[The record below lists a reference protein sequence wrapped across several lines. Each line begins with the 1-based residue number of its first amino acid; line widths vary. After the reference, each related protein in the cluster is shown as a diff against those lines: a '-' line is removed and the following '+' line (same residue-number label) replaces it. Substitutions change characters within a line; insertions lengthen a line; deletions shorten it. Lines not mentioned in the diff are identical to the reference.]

1 MPFNCRGCGPPGA
14 DFACLGTACLRP
26 MGMTRPHFRF
36 EKALAARGV
45 WPVAGIDEAGRG
57 PLAGPV
63 SAAAVILNPKKL
75 PKGLDD
81 SKKLSA
87 LDRDSAF
94 ELIMKHAV
102 AVGIG
107 LACAQEIDRI
117 NIRQAT
123 FLAMRRALGALALS
137 PAHALIDGNA
147 MPQNLCCPAQTIIKG
162 DAQSLS
168 IAAASIV
175 AKVTRDRLMTR
186 LHDSHPQYGF
196 HQHAGYPTPAHLA
209 ALAKHGPCIHH
220 RRSFAP
226 VRAHFEPALRL
237 EIV

>member
-1 MPFNCRGCGPPGA
+1 MS
-14 DFACLGTACLRP
+14 
-26 MGMTRPHFRF
+26 RPHFRF
-36 EKALAARGV
+36 EKALATKGV

-63 SAAAVILNPKKL
+63 SAAAVVLDPKRL

-81 SKKLSA
+81 SKKLSPA
-87 LDRDSAF
+87 ERDIAF
-94 ELIMKHAV
+94 EQIMQRAI
-102 AVGIG
+102 AIGIG
-107 LACAQEIDRI
+107 FACAEEIDQI

-123 FLAMRRALGALALS
+123 FLAMRRALAALALS

-147 MPQNLCCPAQTIIKG
+147 MPHNLRCPAQTIIKG

-186 LHDSHPQYGF
+186 LHNSHPQYGF
-196 HQHAGYPTPAHLA
+196 HEHAGYPTPAHLG
-209 ALAKHGPCIHH
+209 ALAMHGPCIFH

-226 VRAHFEPALRL
+226 VRAHFEQELKL

>member
-1 MPFNCRGCGPPGA
+1 MS
-14 DFACLGTACLRP
+14 
-26 MGMTRPHFRF
+26 RPHFRF
-36 EKALAARGV
+36 EKALATRGV

-63 SAAAVILNPKKL
+63 SAAAVILDPRKL

-81 SKKLSA
+81 SKKLTP
-87 LDRDSAF
+87 DERETAF
-94 ELIMKHAV
+94 DAIMQRAV

-107 LACAQEIDRI
+107 LACAHEIDQI

-123 FLAMRRALGALALS
+123 FLAMRRALAALALS

-147 MPQNLCCPAQTIIKG
+147 MPHDLCCPAQTIIKG

-175 AKVTRDRLMTR
+175 AKVTRDRLMAR
-186 LHDSHPQYGF
+186 LHLSHPQYGF
-196 HQHAGYPTPAHLA
+196 HEHVGYPTPAHLG
-209 ALAKHGPCIHH
+209 ALAMHGPCIFH

-226 VRAHFEPALRL
+226 VRAHFEQLITL

>member
-1 MPFNCRGCGPPGA
+1 MS
-14 DFACLGTACLRP
+14 
-26 MGMTRPHFRF
+26 RPHFRF
-36 EKALAARGV
+36 EKALATQGV

-63 SAAAVILNPKKL
+63 SAAAVILDPRKL

-87 LDRDSAF
+87 EEREAAF
-94 ELIMKHAV
+94 DLIMQRAV

-107 LACAQEIDRI
+107 LACAHEIDRI

-123 FLAMRRALGALALS
+123 FLAMRRALAALALS

-147 MPQNLCCPAQTIIKG
+147 MPDDLCCPAQTIIKG
-162 DAQSLS
+162 DAKSLS

-186 LHDSHPQYGF
+186 LHRSHPQYGF
-196 HQHAGYPTPAHLA
+196 HEHVGYPTPAHLG
-209 ALAKHGPCIHH
+209 ALATHGPCIFH

-226 VRAHFEPALRL
+226 VRAHFEQTIKL
-237 EIV
+237 ELV